1 MKQDVNLLQPM
12 FRKQRAVFSA
22 RITVAIC
29 VLVALVLLLIYG
41 LAAWRGAS
49 LESERV
55 RLEAQRDAVTQRL
68 NSVASRF
75 QGHGKS
81 QKLDAELAAVKLE
94 RDRKRQQLDALSRK
108 ELGSTGGFSGYFVG
122 LARQRVGGLWL
133 TRVELSASG
142 QQITLQGVT
151 LSEELIPR
159 YLRQLGREDV
169 FAGTEFGQA
178 VLQRESEQ
186 GDRLR
191 FELRTSGATQV
202 SAQ

>member
-22 RITVAIC
+22 RITLAIG
-29 VLVALVLLLIYG
+29 VLVVGLLVLVYM
-41 LAAWRGAS
+41 LAAWRGS
-49 LESERV
+49 MLDSDRV
-55 RLEAQRDAVTQRL
+55 RLESERDAVTQRL
-68 NSVASRF
+68 NGVAKQF

-81 QKLDAELAAVKLE
+81 PKLDTELAALRLE

-108 ELGSTGGFSGYFVG
+108 ELGTTGGFSSYFIG
-122 LARQRVGGLWL
+122 LARSRVGGLWL
-133 TRVELSASG
+133 TRVELSESG
-142 QQITLQGVT
+142 QEMQLQGVT

-159 YLRQLGREDV
+159 YLHQLGIEDV
-169 FAGTEFGQA
+169 FAGTQFEHA

-191 FELRTSGATQV
+191 FELRTSAAGQGPRR
-202 SAQ
+202 